1 MARLSVVHCIR
12 RLRIA
17 ARMMVMEM
25 VKVMV
30 LAAVAVVVLMVVVVF
45 FSQVYIGP
53 TFAHM
58 SNVTDYKY

>member
-1 MARLSVVHCIR
+1 MARLSVVHCIW

-30 LAAVAVVVLMVVVVF
+30 LAAVAVVVVF